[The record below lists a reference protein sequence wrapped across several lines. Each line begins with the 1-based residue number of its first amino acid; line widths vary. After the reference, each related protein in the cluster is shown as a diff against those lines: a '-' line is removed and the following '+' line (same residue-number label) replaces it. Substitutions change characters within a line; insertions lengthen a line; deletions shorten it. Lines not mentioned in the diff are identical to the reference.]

1 MLCLYLSNVYS
12 QTKFWEILSNSPV
25 IGGQYNGQPYR
36 ITRVVA
42 NSKGVLVGYGNAN
55 GKFLQKSLDN
65 GKNWTDISKNLPN
78 LFKIG
83 DYGNEKINKM
93 FREGSYVKIH
103 SLESLGSSFFLLA
116 QFVSGDQPNALSN
129 PTLLIRSD
137 DDGKTW
143 YQVKTDFNIYISSV
157 MFCNHQE
164 NKLFIYANYAG
175 MSNNTMIN
183 IGLTNQNTLEI
194 YETADLGKNW
204 RFYTNKD
211 NVEINTSYLDPIVGG
226 ETKEYVYLLNN
237 KNTWYD
243 IAEFNRSKER
253 SYSQCGVINTKSSR
267 DFEIVK
273 NTIMPNVYCGQQNNE
288 SINVVKSL
296 QGGHKWQ
303 TISEIKKSGC
313 CLPEIQF
320 IDCNNNIYAFIREP
334 NKGLYRSKDLGK
346 NWERLLGLEIDAYN
360 FYREDKLSKSAD
372 GSLYLV
378 ENNKIY
384 KSTEKIVCNNPVKPE
399 PEITYGTTVIT
410 HGYQL
415 DGNAP
420 IYKKGDWAYDM
431 AEAILQKAN
440 NKGCIKKYNKNTGK
454 FDTKIDKG
462 DGENILLFDWAS
474 ESNFNIQGYSEAA
487 GDALFSSLILGNKN
501 NEFGLN
507 NIHFIGHSR
516 GTVVNTEAVE
526 RLLSLEKESAYSS
539 KISINQVT
547 NLDPHDWGGLN
558 STLAKDFDNHPN
570 LVIDCPHIGHLNNGV
585 ISWEGSGFND
595 TYYQVGNSTLGSG
608 VLLDGRPVRG
618 TYNVNWSVEA
628 PGHSEIHKHYLKSIL
643 NTSFSNGYKHSRIV
657 NSLNTIK
664 PEPSE
669 CGKEREVVKY
679 DYFKPMIFNNFSRIR
694 GIMNGS
700 FDRGYA
706 GWEEHGGIKPS
717 FKNILDMKSSLD
729 CNECANL
736 TISDSLVHNRF
747 YIPVNAK
754 SIKFQYKAAKFKNGK
769 IRIEIVDILDKKNLK
784 DTLIDL
790 KEANEY
796 KEESIDILN
805 LQDKVVMLKFKF
817 ITNLADTK
825 YYPQLLIDNVKL
837 STEGITRQKKL
848 PLKNENDNIQIT
860 SNATIV
866 GKLNSNFNTNE
877 GWNTTSGESIFE
889 KGKVSLKP
897 DKNST
902 PVKLF
907 SNAFNISA
915 NARQLKLKIAKNLVG
930 KGELKVSLKNIATNA
945 IDDIYISKI
954 NNVGKKI
961 DNILT
966 NANKVLDG
974 DLNLKKIEPIF
985 EAITID
991 ISKFAGTAVV
1001 LELYFTNTGSS
1012 KQPVLIDE
1020 ITIN

>member
-320 IDCNNNIYAFIREP
+320 IDCNNYIYVYLTINFQ
-334 NKGLYRSKDLGK
+334 KF
-346 NWERLLGLEIDAYN
+346 LL
-360 FYREDKLSKSAD
+360 LS
-372 GSLYLV
+372 Y
-378 ENNKIY
+378 
-384 KSTEKIVCNNPVKPE
+384 TEKPFKASPQF
-399 PEITYGTTVIT
+399 TVF
-410 HGYQL
+410 
-415 DGNAP
+415 A
-420 IYKKGDWAYDM
+420 
-431 AEAILQKAN
+431 
-440 NKGCIKKYNKNTGK
+440 
-454 FDTKIDKG
+454 
-462 DGENILLFDWAS
+462 
-474 ESNFNIQGYSEAA
+474 
-487 GDALFSSLILGNKN
+487 
-501 NEFGLN
+501 
-507 NIHFIGHSR
+507 
-516 GTVVNTEAVE
+516 
-526 RLLSLEKESAYSS
+526 
-539 KISINQVT
+539 
-547 NLDPHDWGGLN
+547 LN
-558 STLAKDFDNHPN
+558 S
-570 LVIDCPHIGHLNNGV
+570 
-585 ISWEGSGFND
+585 
-595 TYYQVGNSTLGSG
+595 
-608 VLLDGRPVRG
+608 
-618 TYNVNWSVEA
+618 
-628 PGHSEIHKHYLKSIL
+628 
-643 NTSFSNGYKHSRIV
+643 
-657 NSLNTIK
+657 
-664 PEPSE
+664 
-669 CGKEREVVKY
+669 
-679 DYFKPMIFNNFSRIR
+679 
-694 GIMNGS
+694 
-700 FDRGYA
+700 
-706 GWEEHGGIKPS
+706 
-717 FKNILDMKSSLD
+717 
-729 CNECANL
+729 
-736 TISDSLVHNRF
+736 
-747 YIPVNAK
+747 
-754 SIKFQYKAAKFKNGK
+754 
-769 IRIEIVDILDKKNLK
+769 
-784 DTLIDL
+784 
-790 KEANEY
+790 
-796 KEESIDILN
+796 
-805 LQDKVVMLKFKF
+805 DKVRFSALSPDF
-817 ITNLADTK
+817 
-825 YYPQLLIDNVKL
+825 QHLLCLLQNY
-837 STEGITRQKKL
+837 S
-848 PLKNENDNIQIT
+848 
-860 SNATIV
+860 
-866 GKLNSNFNTNE
+866 
-877 GWNTTSGESIFE
+877 
-889 KGKVSLKP
+889 
-897 DKNST
+897 
-902 PVKLF
+902 
-907 SNAFNISA
+907 
-915 NARQLKLKIAKNLVG
+915 
-930 KGELKVSLKNIATNA
+930 
-945 IDDIYISKI
+945 
-954 NNVGKKI
+954 
-961 DNILT
+961 
-966 NANKVLDG
+966 
-974 DLNLKKIEPIF
+974 PI
-985 EAITID
+985 I
-991 ISKFAGTAVV
+991 
-1001 LELYFTNTGSS
+1001 
-1012 KQPVLIDE
+1012 
-1020 ITIN
+1020 